1 MSRKI
6 NERPKYVQSMV
17 DEANQR
23 FRQQKMK
30 DKDRSDLFW
39 FILDFLSKRNMY
51 RGYNFYIDRFD
62 EKKGINV
69 TVLAGTDDQ
78 SKYDYIKIW

>member
-69 TVLAGTDDQ
+69 PALAGTADP
-78 SKYDYIKIW
+78 SKYDYIQIW

>member
-30 DKDRSDLFW
+30 DKDRNELFW
-39 FILDFLSKRNMY
+39 FMLDFLSKRNMY

-62 EKKGINV
+62 ENKGIHV
-69 TVLAGTDDQ
+69 PVLAGTSDP
-78 SKYDYIKIW
+78 SKYDYIQIW